1 MWCPKCKYEYREGIK
16 VCADCGCEL
25 VEKLDDAKLENDVED
40 FFDSAQSEI
49 SEADKETLDADDE
62 DSEGEIAAMDD
73 QNSVDG
79 ENTESGDITDDTQ
92 DVKKKDVTPAY
103 VPKRTRY
110 EDNKSS
116 AYTFFLVGGVG
127 ALLVLLHILGV
138 FDFNLSAT
146 SKILTNTVMG
156 ALFVGFLIVG
166 VISSRNSARYKR
178 EALAEEAL
186 TEQIKT
192 FIHDLYTT
200 EGIDNACG
208 VTDEID
214 TYEKWNLRYHFI
226 EKQITGEYLELAAD
240 YLEYITDMVYNELYA
255 E

>member
-1 MWCPKCKYEYREGIK
+1 M
-16 VCADCGCEL
+16 
-25 VEKLDDAKLENDVED
+25 
-40 FFDSAQSEI
+40 Q
-49 SEADKETLDADDE
+49 
-62 DSEGEIAAMDD
+62 IAAV
-73 QNSVDG
+73 S
-79 ENTESGDITDDTQ
+79 DTQ
-92 DVKKKDVTPAY
+92 DIKEKDVTPAY

-127 ALLVLLHILGV
+127 AVLVLLHILGV

-146 SKILTNTVMG
+146 SKLLTNTVMG
-156 ALFVGFLIVG
+156 ALFAGFLIVG

-178 EALAEEAL
+178 VALTEEAL

-226 EKQITGEYLELAAD
+226 EKQITGEYPELAAD
-240 YLEYITDMVYNELYA
+240 YLEYVTDMVYNELYA

>member
-25 VEKLDDAKLENDVED
+25 VEKLDDAKLENDAED
-40 FFDSAQSEI
+40 FFDSVQSEM
-49 SEADKETLDADDE
+49 SEAGKEAFGTDDGE
-62 DSEGEIAAMDD
+62 DEIDSMDN
-73 QNSVDG
+73 QNSADG
-79 ENTESGDITDDTQ
+79 ENTESGD
-92 DVKKKDVTPAY
+92 VEKDVTPAY

-127 ALLVLLHILGV
+127 AVLVLLHILGV

-146 SKILTNTVMG
+146 SKMLTNTVMG
-156 ALFVGFLIVG
+156 ALFAGFLIVG
-166 VISSRNSARYKR
+166 VISLRNSARYKR

-208 VTDEID
+208 VTDEMD

-226 EKQITGEYLELAAD
+226 EKQITDEYPELVAD
-240 YLEYITDMVYNELYA
+240 YLEYVTDMVYNELYS